1 MEKVEQRGSGKQTI
15 KEEEREE
22 KNQKERRQ
30 WRETR
35 KEIMENEKWNV
46 SHKTKRNE
54 NGKQEKGI
62 ERE

>member
-22 KNQKERRQ
+22 KNQKEIRQ

-35 KEIMENEKWNV
+35 KEIMEN
-46 SHKTKRNE
+46 
-54 NGKQEKGI
+54 
-62 ERE
+62 